1 MRSGHSRQETEFTD
15 THGEPKS
22 VILIKFDMIANQII
36 KNWIW
41 FDCKLNCN
49 IDWIYKKRCKILF

>member
-22 VILIKFDMIANQII
+22 VIFIKFDLIANQIVI
-36 KNWIW
+36 LIEFTK
-41 FDCKLNCN
+41 KL
-49 IDWIYKKRCKILF
+49 